1 MRFRFYIALLCGV
14 ATLWLGGISH
24 SLAQSDVVAPH
35 TSQPQ
40 LGEQQPGEQQLGEP
54 ARWLPASGEISSP
67 TEFRPQAFD
76 VLHYDATLD
85 MRLAPTREMSGVCAI
100 TLRWS
105 QDPATGPFYFNLR
118 SLVVDSVF
126 YEGARVEAV
135 AEEDPSSATYRYRV
149 DAPPGT
155 NAGDTDVVT
164 VYYSGT
170 MIAEAGTQ
178 SWGGVQASSGLL
190 YAMGVG
196 FKNNYVSAT
205 QHWLPC
211 YDHPSDK
218 ATFTGRFLVPVTM
231 TVAGVGVGTQDP
243 VPDNADW
250 KVCVWSTKIPC
261 ATYLLTF
268 AVGPY
273 LPVIIQA
280 DNPPMVVYSKLIDTA
295 STHITFKLL
304 PRMVT
309 TFARLFGPYPFE
321 KVGYVN
327 TPLGSMEHQTMVS
340 FPTSLSQRRDTV
352 NATGAHELAHMW
364 FGDYVSPL
372 DYRHAWLN
380 ESFAVYCEAAWS
392 EELGGFAGYLKTLET
407 KLNNYIK
414 NDAGREGIFPLY
426 DFPRATPSSNYPN
439 TIYNKG
445 GVVVGMLRYELGDS
459 IFYNALRDYLARHAY
474 ATATTDSLKLVLEEV
489 SGRSLEIFF
498 KQWVYGAG
506 WPEVR
511 LVVTATPQGT
521 GLQRVHVV
529 ATQILH
535 GTTDYF
541 TDVPVEIGFNPA
553 GAGVA
558 SYRMLRMSGET
569 TEATFD
575 SVADFSSI
583 SVNKGPSL
591 RALLQ
596 IGSVSGVPIESTP
609 SDTGDIHFI
618 VRPNP
623 TDGTHQALTVTMLGA
638 PLCDNIEYELY
649 DSSGRRLVNG
659 RSDSCEFF
667 IPIGSFA
674 SGAYVLR
681 FRFNGTYYDTPVS
694 ITK

>member
-1 MRFRFYIALLCGV
+1 MSLRLHIALLWGV
-14 ATLWLGGISH
+14 ATLWLVGTNP
-24 SLAQSDVVAPH
+24 LFAQSDIGEPQGG
-35 TSQPQ
+35 QPQ
-40 LGEQQPGEQQLGEP
+40 AGERSPAEP

-76 VLHYDATLD
+76 VLHYDALLD
-85 MRLAPTREMSGVCAI
+85 LRLAPAREMSGVCAI

-126 YEGARVEAV
+126 YEGMRVEAV
-135 AEEDPSSATYRYRV
+135 VEEDPASPTFHYRV

-155 NAGDTDVVT
+155 KAGDTDIVT

-170 MIAEAGTQ
+170 MVAEAGTQ
-178 SWGGVQASSGLL
+178 SWGGVQSSSGLL

-218 ATFTGRFLVPVTM
+218 ATFRGQFLVPYGM
-231 TVAGVGVGTQDP
+231 TVAGTGLGQKIRL
-243 VPDNADW
+243 PDSATFEKFIW
-250 KVCVWSTKIPC
+250 VTKIPC

-273 LPVIIQA
+273 FPVTIQA

-304 PRMVT
+304 PRMVA

-327 TPLGSMEHQTMVS
+327 TPLGAMEHQTMVS
-340 FPTSLSQRRDTV
+340 FPTSLSQSRDTV
-352 NATGAHELAHMW
+352 NATGAHELAHQW

-392 EELGGFAGYLKTLET
+392 EELSGFAGYLKTMDA
-407 KLNNYIK
+407 KLNAYIK

-459 IFYNALRDYLARHAY
+459 AFYGGLRDYLARHAY
-474 ATATTDSLKLVLEEV
+474 STATTDSLKMVLEEHA
-489 SGRSLEIFF
+489 GRSLDTFF
-498 KQWVYGAG
+498 QQWVYGAG

-511 LVVTATPQGT
+511 LVVTATPQGS

-529 ATQILH
+529 VTQILH
-535 GTTDYF
+535 GTNEYF
-541 TDVPVEIGFNPA
+541 TDVPVEIGFNPT
-553 GAGVA
+553 GGGTA
-558 SYRMLRMSGET
+558 SYRTLRMSDET

-575 SVADFSSI
+575 SVADYTSI

-596 IGSVSGVPIESTP
+596 VGSISGVELESADPDT
-609 SDTGDIHFI
+609 SDIRFV

-623 TDGTHQALTVTMLGA
+623 TDVTHQA
-638 PLCDNIEYELY
+638 
-649 DSSGRRLVNG
+649 
-659 RSDSCEFF
+659 
-667 IPIGSFA
+667 
-674 SGAYVLR
+674 
-681 FRFNGTYYDTPVS
+681 
-694 ITK
+694 